1 MVRLCGTATS
11 RGVAMGTARA
21 KSNAVAGSHA
31 NVRRLRLL
39 VTSFALL
46 LITPFFVSPAS
57 ALDQVSLQLKWKH
70 QFQFAGY
77 YAAVEKGFYR
87 DAGLEVEMREGG
99 ADINAGA
106 TVAAGRADFGVCTP
120 GILLNGETRANDIVL
135 AVIFQHSGAV
145 ILTPYRAGIRSVAD
159 LKGRRLMDRPGNDD
173 LAAMLK
179 HE

>member
-1 MVRLCGTATS
+1 MFAAQILRHGRDVLFTLCLTGGLVFLSGTQ
-11 RGVAMGTARA
+11 
-21 KSNAVAGSHA
+21 
-31 NVRRLRLL
+31 
-39 VTSFALL
+39 AL
-46 LITPFFVSPAS
+46 

-120 GILLNGETRANDIVL
+120 GILLNGETRAND
-135 AVIFQHSGAV
+135 
-145 ILTPYRAGIRSVAD
+145 
-159 LKGRRLMDRPGNDD
+159 
-173 LAAMLK
+173 
-179 HE
+179 